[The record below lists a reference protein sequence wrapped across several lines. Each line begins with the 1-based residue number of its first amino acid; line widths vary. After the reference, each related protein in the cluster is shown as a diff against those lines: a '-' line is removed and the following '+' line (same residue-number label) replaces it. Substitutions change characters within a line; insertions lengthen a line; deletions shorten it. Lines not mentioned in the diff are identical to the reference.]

1 MQDAPES
8 DRFKNFTDSVANISK
23 LGQRLAALQ
32 EDVAAI
38 EALPV
43 DDNGDAEATVRV
55 GKAGSSANIGL
66 RLPPSAMLLVK
77 REEVS
82 RAIEELKSEFNEILD
97 HAGELATR
105 CKPEPAAPTVGPRIS
120 ADVDVLE
127 RMEREMKELELV
139 GPPLDDAPPRQGAK
153 AQPPNP
159 PQRPR
164 IGPPRL
170 RDVFNRRPQ
179 VAAE

>member
-32 EDVAAI
+32 EDVVAI

-43 DDNGDAEATVRV
+43 DDNGDAEATVSV
-55 GKAGSSANIGL
+55 GKAGSPANIGL

-77 REEVS
+77 REEVT

-97 HAGELATR
+97 HAGELASR

-139 GPPLDDAPPRQGAK
+139 GPLGDAPPRQSANG
-153 AQPPNP
+153 QPPHP

>member
-1 MQDAPES
+1 MQDAS
-8 DRFKNFTDSVANISK
+8 DNSRFKTFADSVGNISR

-32 EDVAAI
+32 NDVVAI

-43 DDNGDAEATVRV
+43 DANGDAEASVSVGTTASRV
-55 GKAGSSANIGL
+55 EL

-82 RAIEELKSEFNEILD
+82 RAIDELKSEFNEILD
-97 HAGELATR
+97 HATELASR
-105 CKPEPAAPTVGPRIS
+105 CKPEPVAPATPRIA

-127 RMEREMKELELV
+127 RMEREMKELERAA
-139 GPPLDDAPPRQGAK
+139 GPHRGSYPSLATETPP
-153 AQPPNP
+153 PPP
-159 PQRPR
+159 SRPR
-164 IGPPRL
+164 AGSPRL
-170 RDVFNRRPQ
+170 RDMVFNRRSA